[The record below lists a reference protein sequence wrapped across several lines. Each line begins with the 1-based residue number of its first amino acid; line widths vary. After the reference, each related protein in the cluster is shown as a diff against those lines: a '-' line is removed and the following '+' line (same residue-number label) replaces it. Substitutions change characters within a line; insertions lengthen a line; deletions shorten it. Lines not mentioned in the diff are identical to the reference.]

1 MATST
6 VFGNGIGTYAFNACV
21 HSHTRNW
28 MAQPFLT
35 TPGLSA
41 GFGNAVVGYG
51 YAMTGTTDAACALA
65 TVVTAATTGSMYVS
79 STTSKTFTGA

>member
-1 MATST
+1 
-6 VFGNGIGTYAFNACV
+6 
-21 HSHTRNW
+21 

-35 TPGLSA
+35 TAGLSA

-65 TVVTAATTGSMYVS
+65 TGVTLATTSSMYVKGT
-79 STTSKTFTGA
+79 STNTFTGA